1 MKRCHFVLP
10 FMSLACLSIS
20 SCGSGPS
27 SSGGDQT
34 NQAALE
40 RLELR
45 VNQLEQ
51 KLSSTTPADEE
62 LDKNVPAG
70 PLQSLTLRL
79 GTNDDRLRLYWA
91 DGQSSDL
98 ICSEEGKGVWA
109 CG

>member
-10 FMSLACLSIS
+10 FMAVAFLSIS

-62 LDKNVPAG
+62 LDRKVPAG